1 MVGTGPS
8 LGVGERGV
16 EARLLLPPFL
26 WPNVVK
32 ADMDLLGELAQ
43 SGPSVAPL
51 TDGVVVPPD

>member
-1 MVGTGPS
+1 MVGTGPI

-16 EARLLLPPFL
+16 EATLPFL
-26 WPNVVK
+26 WPKVVK
-32 ADMDLLGELAQ
+32 ADIDLFGELAQ

>member
-1 MVGTGPS
+1 VVGTGPN

-16 EARLLLPPFL
+16 EARLPFL
-26 WPNVVK
+26 WPKVVK
-32 ADMDLLGELAQ
+32 ADMDLLGELAH